1 MDLKGFDGPSL
12 KVYFLL
18 HWFDVLLDDPSLGGP
33 DGGLSPKRTKWWFPI
48 GKLDGHPVFEELKK
62 LPDFDNRFQQV
73 VKL

>member
-1 MDLKGFDGPSL
+1 MT
-12 KVYFLL
+12 LL
-18 HWFDVLLDDPSLGGP
+18 LGGP